1 MFCKKCGAQNP
12 DAAVFCKK
20 CGTRFSEKPQ
30 SPVTKVAKVPVNA
43 KESGTRKRRPIF
55 TTRKTSKSYL
65 VWELTSD
72 VVPAVFAVFMFEKA
86 DKLIRSYWYKNEG
99 QTLQTVGFLLIFFAI
114 LSAIYHVMVSRT
126 YADLFENRISG
137 SGMQKIQAKSFD
149 LKFDQIVGISVSKGF
164 MNIEAGNGA
173 FLIINTSAGDY
184 KVVTTAAR
192 AKEIAEYYSNATHQH
207 ISHRE
212 R

>member
-1 MFCKKCGAQNP
+1 MFCKKCGTQNP
-12 DAAVFCKK
+12 ETAVFCKS
-20 CGTRFSEKPQ
+20 CGTRLAEKPQ
-30 SPVTKVAKVPVNA
+30 PPVTKAANVPANVHQ
-43 KESGTRKRRPIF
+43 SGTRKRKPVL
-55 TTRKTSKSYL
+55 TTRKTSKLYL
-65 VWELTSD
+65 VWELSSD
-72 VVPAVFAVFMFEKA
+72 VVPLVFAVIMFAQA
-86 DKLIRSYWYKNEG
+86 DKLVRSYWYKSEG
-99 QTLQTVGFLLIFFAI
+99 QTLQTFGFLLIFFA
-114 LSAIYHVMVSRT
+114 LMSAVYHVMVSRT
-126 YADLFENRISG
+126 YADIFENRISG
-137 SGMQKIQAKSFD
+137 SGMQRIQTKSFD

-164 MNIEAGNGA
+164 LNIEAGNGA